1 MQADTDPQQDADTPV
16 DDAEEA
22 SSTEGFR
29 EKTAR
34 NLLLAEVSGR
44 VRQGG
49 NWQKRIPV
57 KAVFLSRFIYKNP
70 VALDMKPSLQ
80 GRL

>member
-34 NLLLAEVSGR
+34 NLLLGEVFGGSGK
-44 VRQGG
+44 GE
-49 NWQKRIPV
+49 I
-57 KAVFLSRFIYKNP
+57 
-70 VALDMKPSLQ
+70 
-80 GRL
+80 GRSGCP